1 LPIAP
6 LSFNNSRMRIALITP
21 HSLGPIRGNI
31 TTVRR
36 IAAVLT
42 ARGITTQIFPV
53 DTLEPQ
59 ELRERL
65 AAFAPTLLHAF
76 HALHGGTV
84 ALAQSGH
91 LHIPFMI
98 TTTGSDMHEPL
109 YREQPALESVL
120 GHCARVVCFD
130 AAMAA
135 QVSGFFPATAGRIA
149 IVPQGVEPLDV
160 LAGESYGLE
169 MGTFNLLLPAALRP
183 AKNIEFA
190 LRALAPLASAHP
202 LLRLVIAG
210 GVIDSE
216 YGARV
221 QALLPE
227 FPFATWLGE
236 VPHQRMG
243 TLYTAVQAVINC
255 SYFESMPNSL
265 LEAMVMGKAILAAD
279 IPGNRALIR
288 HGTTGLLYKN
298 ESDFR
303 HCVSMLAAEP
313 VKLSALG
320 ERAADWVRSEHS
332 PEQEAAK
339 YHDLYREITRA

>member
-1 LPIAP
+1 
-6 LSFNNSRMRIALITP
+6 MRIALITP
-21 HSLGPIRGNI
+21 HSHGPIRGNI

-36 IAAVLT
+36 IAAALT
-42 ARGITTQIFPV
+42 ARGITTQIFPA
-53 DTLEPQ
+53 DTLRPQ

-91 LHIPFMI
+91 LHIPFII

-120 GHCARVVCFD
+120 RQCARVVCFD

-135 QVSGFFPATAGRIA
+135 HVSVFFPVATGRIA
-149 IVPQGVEPLDV
+149 IVAQGVEPLDV
-160 LAGESYGLE
+160 HAGESFGLE
-169 MGTFNLLLPAALRP
+169 RGAFNLLLPAALRP

-190 LRALAPLASAHP
+190 LRALVPLAAAHP

-216 YGARV
+216 YGA
-221 QALLPE
+221 QLLALLPD

-243 TLYTAVQAVINC
+243 TLYAAVQVVINC
-255 SYFESMPNSL
+255 SDFESMPNSL

-279 IPGNRALIR
+279 IPGNLSLIL
-288 HGTTGLLYKN
+288 HGTTGLLYHG

-303 HCVSMLAAEP
+303 EYVDRLSADHEL
-313 VKLSALG
+313 LSALG
-320 ERAADWVRSEHS
+320 VSAAAWVGSTHS